1 MFRIKYSREVTLKLL
16 YQIDVLDLGEKAGR
30 DILENNLNFFKGL
43 NQKEKDFIQKMV
55 LQVLSNIRTIDDQIS
70 KLLIDWSLKRL
81 TPVDRNLLRMGIAES
96 SFTTEKAIIIDDI
109 IRISKK
115 YSGEDSYKII
125 NAILDKVI
133 V

>member
-16 YQIDVLDLGEKAGR
+16 YQIDVLGLGEEAGR
-30 DILENNLNFFKGL
+30 DILESNLNFFRGL

-55 LQVLSNIRTIDDQIS
+55 SQVLSNIRTIDDQIS
-70 KLLIDWSLKRL
+70 KRLIDWSLKRL

-96 SFTTEKAIIIDDI
+96 GFNTEKAIIIDDI

>member
-1 MFRIKYSREVTLKLL
+1 MFRIKYSREVVLKLL
-16 YQIDVLDLGEKAGR
+16 YQIDVLELGEDVGP

-55 LQVLSNIRTIDDQIS
+55 LQVLSNTRTIDDQIS
-70 KLLIDWSLKRL
+70 KRLIGWTLKRL

-96 SFTTEKAIIIDDI
+96 SFNKERAIIIDDI
-109 IRISKK
+109 IRIAKK
-115 YSGEDSYKII
+115 YGGEDSYKFI

>member
-16 YQIDVLDLGEKAGR
+16 YQIDVLDLGEEAGR

-55 LQVLSNIRTIDDQIS
+55 SQVLSNIRTIDDQIS
-70 KLLIDWSLKRL
+70 KRLIDWSLKRL

-96 SFTTEKAIIIDDI
+96 SFNTEKAIIIDDI

>member
-16 YQIDVLDLGEKAGR
+16 YQIDVLDLGEGAGH
-30 DILENNLNFFKGL
+30 DILENNLNFFKDL

-70 KLLIDWSLKRL
+70 KHLIGWSLKRL

-96 SFTTEKAIIIDDI
+96 SFNKEKAIIIDDI
-109 IRISKK
+109 IRVSKK
-115 YSGEDSYKII
+115 YGGEDSYKII

>member
-16 YQIDVLDLGEKAGR
+16 YQIDVLELGEEAGR

-70 KLLIDWSLKRL
+70 KHLIDWSLKRL

-96 SFTTEKAIIIDDI
+96 SFNTEKAIVIDDI

>member
-16 YQIDVLDLGEKAGR
+16 YQIDVLDLGEEAGR

-55 LQVLSNIRTIDDQIS
+55 SQVLSNIRTIDDQIS
-70 KLLIDWSLKRL
+70 KRLIDWSLKRL

-96 SFTTEKAIIIDDI
+96 GFNTEKAIIIDDI
-109 IRISKK
+109 LRISKK

>member
-1 MFRIKYSREVTLKLL
+1 
-16 YQIDVLDLGEKAGR
+16 
-30 DILENNLNFFKGL
+30 
-43 NQKEKDFIQKMV
+43 MV

-96 SFTTEKAIIIDDI
+96 SFNTEKAIIIDDI

>member
-16 YQIDVLDLGEKAGR
+16 YQIDVLDLGEEAGC
-30 DILENNLNFFKGL
+30 DILENNLNFFKDL

-70 KLLIDWSLKRL
+70 KHLIDWSLKRL

-96 SFTTEKAIIIDDI
+96 GFNTEKAIIIDDI

>member
-96 SFTTEKAIIIDDI
+96 SFNTEKAIIIDDI

>member
-16 YQIDVLDLGEKAGR
+16 YQIDVLGLGEEAGR
-30 DILENNLNFFKGL
+30 DILENNLNFFRGL

-55 LQVLSNIRTIDDQIS
+55 SQVLSNIRTIDDQIS
-70 KLLIDWSLKRL
+70 KRLIDWSLKRL

-96 SFTTEKAIIIDDI
+96 GFNTEKAIIIDDI

>member
-16 YQIDVLDLGEKAGR
+16 YQIDVLDLGEEAGC
-30 DILENNLNFFKGL
+30 DILENNLNFFKDL

-55 LQVLSNIRTIDDQIS
+55 SQVLSNIRTIDDQIS
-70 KLLIDWSLKRL
+70 KHLIDWSLKRL

-96 SFTTEKAIIIDDI
+96 GFNTEKAIIIDDI

>member
-96 SFTTEKAIIIDDI
+96 SFNTEKAIIIDDI

-125 NAILDKVI
+125 NAYNTP
-133 V
+133 